1 MFTPSVEVDLGDAAY
16 NLNLASPFAPIR
28 FAQRAPGGD
37 FWRAALAL
45 DHISRSDLR
54 AMVLTACPD
63 IDASDLA
70 RLMLPKNKDKVLAG
84 LTEAVQGAV
93 DALETSRLVN

>member
-1 MFTPSVEVDLGDAAY
+1 MYTALAEVELDDASCY
-16 NLNLASPFAPIR
+16 LTLASPFAPIR
-28 FAQRAPGGD
+28 FAQHAPGGD
-37 FWRAALAL
+37 FWRTAFAL
-45 DHISRSDLR
+45 DHISLSDLR

-84 LTEAVQGAV
+84 LTEAVQSAV

>member
-1 MFTPSVEVDLGDAAY
+1 
-16 NLNLASPFAPIR
+16 
-28 FAQRAPGGD
+28 
-37 FWRAALAL
+37 
-45 DHISRSDLR
+45 
-54 AMVLTACPD
+54 MVLTACPD